1 LRKYLKGSG
10 GPPRVFSPLPPQN
23 WQRSPRDL
31 PVLLILPGIDGTGYT
46 AAAQF
51 PSLSER
57 FDLKSFFIPV
67 EDRTPIEGLVKILR
81 DYIEEEVSQS
91 PDSRPIY
98 VLGESFGGILALLL
112 ADSCGHLCLN
122 RVVLVNPATS
132 FQSSIWSSALGDL
145 LPQLPAQAYD
155 VVPYAISPFLGNPLS
170 LARTRVSGEDPSL
183 ASQAVQTIAGLFEL
197 VPVLD
202 NLKEILPQDTLQ
214 WKLKL
219 LQEGSDL
226 VTDSLLNRLEHRV
239 LVIVGDA
246 DLLIPSEEES
256 ERLKRNLR
264 LCSVKVVE
272 GAGHALMQ
280 EADISISDIF
290 DEMGFYT
297 PTLKY
302 TSPKPIKRIMSEQKV
317 MNGHSKHLN
326 GNGNGNGNGN
336 YNYKRRNGNGQDKK
350 MENTKQKSLDNAQ
363 SMEQPTIGELAKVCD
378 EIGIT
383 RAKTLVSPVFFSTSS
398 ENKVVQG
405 LEHLPKDR
413 PLIFVSN
420 HQTMALDLGFLISGL
435 LEEGGILARGLAH
448 PSIFQEDSSAGA
460 GSVNAGMRGL
470 FTNFGAV
477 PVTPRNMFKLLRNEE
492 VLLLFPGG
500 AREALKGKG
509 EEYQL
514 QWPEEQEF
522 VRIAAKFNA
531 TIVPL
536 SGVGID
542 DSIDIVASGNDLLEV
557 PFIGDFLKQSMED
570 LPKVREDETLV
581 FPLARPR
588 QINRLYFKLGKPI
601 RTSKDL
607 VNDKDK
613 CEEIYQ
619 EARQGVEDGIMYLKQ
634 KRIQDP
640 YKDLIPRV
648 LYEQNTSR
656 KAPTFST

>member
-202 NLKEILPQDTLQ
+202 NLKEILPQETLQ

-326 GNGNGNGNGN
+326 Q
-336 YNYKRRNGNGQDKK
+336 RQRQW
-350 MENTKQKSLDNAQ
+350 QW
-363 SMEQPTIGELAKVCD
+363 
-378 EIGIT
+378 
-383 RAKTLVSPVFFSTSS
+383 
-398 ENKVVQG
+398 
-405 LEHLPKDR
+405 
-413 PLIFVSN
+413 
-420 HQTMALDLGFLISGL
+420 
-435 LEEGGILARGLAH
+435 
-448 PSIFQEDSSAGA
+448 
-460 GSVNAGMRGL
+460 
-470 FTNFGAV
+470 
-477 PVTPRNMFKLLRNEE
+477 KL
-492 VLLLFPGG
+492 
-500 AREALKGKG
+500 
-509 EEYQL
+509 QL
-514 QWPEEQEF
+514 QEKKWKWT
-522 VRIAAKFNA
+522 R
-531 TIVPL
+531 
-536 SGVGID
+536 
-542 DSIDIVASGNDLLEV
+542 
-557 PFIGDFLKQSMED
+557 
-570 LPKVREDETLV
+570 
-581 FPLARPR
+581 
-588 QINRLYFKLGKPI
+588 
-601 RTSKDL
+601 
-607 VNDKDK
+607 
-613 CEEIYQ
+613 
-619 EARQGVEDGIMYLKQ
+619 
-634 KRIQDP
+634 
-640 YKDLIPRV
+640 
-648 LYEQNTSR
+648 
-656 KAPTFST
+656 